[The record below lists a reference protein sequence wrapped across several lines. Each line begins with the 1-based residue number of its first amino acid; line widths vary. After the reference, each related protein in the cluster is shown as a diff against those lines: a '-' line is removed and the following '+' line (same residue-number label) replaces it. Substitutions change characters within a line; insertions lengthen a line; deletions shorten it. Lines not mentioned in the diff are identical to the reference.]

1 MVKYEL
7 SAAIGTYQKDGQ
19 EKTRWAKIGTVME
32 TKSGKLAIKIDTIPV
47 NWDGWASLME
57 PRPKDGF
64 KDDLPF

>member
-1 MVKYEL
+1 MIRYEI
-7 SAAIGTYQKDGQ
+7 SAAIGKYTKDGE
-19 EKTRWAKIGTVME
+19 EKTRWSKIGTVME

-57 PRPKDGF
+57 PRQ

>member
-32 TKSGKLAIKIDTIPV
+32 TKSGKLAMKIDTIPV

-57 PRPKDGF
+57 PRPKDD
-64 KDDLPF
+64 KNDIPF

>member
-32 TKSGKLAIKIDTIPV
+32 TKSGKLALKIDTIPV
-47 NWDGWASLME
+47 TGTVGLV
-57 PRPKDGF
+57 
-64 KDDLPF
+64 